1 MGLIYRSDLTR
12 ALTITELDNNFRHF
26 TGSHSVTGSLT
37 VTETGSFGFLDTT
50 NTVFSGSTFVQS
62 FLASENS
69 TVTVTHNLNQDF
81 PIVQVYSASRLQ
93 VIPTEISSSNA
104 NQIVLDFN
112 GFNYSFTGSVVIN
125 K

>member
-1 MGLIYRSDLTR
+1 MGLTYRSDLTR

-50 NTVFSGSTFVQS
+50 NTIFSGSTFVQS
-62 FLASENS
+62 FLASANS

-104 NQIVLDFN
+104 NQIVLDFQ

>member
-1 MGLIYRSDLTR
+1 MGLTYRSDLTR

-62 FLASENS
+62 FLASANS